1 MTAHYVPW
9 SHDPR
14 GEYAQRD
21 HDATE
26 ASVRDASARVKDM
39 AYAGQILDRR
49 AYRQAVD
56 AYREARARLY
66 AIRETLPPNGLRRE
80 YEPMPFQ
87 CPDPEAVPH

>member
-1 MTAHYVPW
+1 MTRYVPW

-26 ASVRDASARVKDM
+26 VSVRDASARVKEL
-39 AYAGQILDRR
+39 AYVGQILDRR

-66 AIRETLPPNGLRRE
+66 AIRETLPWNGLRRDYDE
-80 YEPMPFQ
+80 MPHA
-87 CPDPEAVPH
+87 CPDPDTL

>member
-1 MTAHYVPW
+1 MTSHYVPW

-26 ASVRDASARVKDM
+26 VSVRDASALVKEI
-39 AYAGQILDRR
+39 AYASQVLDKR
-49 AYRQAVD
+49 AYRRAV
-56 AYREARARLY
+56 ASYREARARLY

-80 YEPMPFQ
+80 YEELPHG
-87 CPDPEAVPH
+87 CPEPDQL